1 MRSTALHNTLTLDE
15 RPQSAP
21 SGPFHWARV
30 ANARVAAWRANDAFD
45 YFDGVHDGY
54 APVEHRRRV
63 LALHGDLVVVADLV
77 SGTGTHAA
85 AVHWHVDPQWTVDLR
100 RRRVVFTR
108 PGERVGLVVPQGIV
122 ERFAGDADTGLGWYS
137 PAYGSLERSITIRIT
152 HSGAAPFWIVSVFD
166 LNPDNAVAGVDW
178 VPVWAEAGTTAH
190 ATAIRIARAASVDYV
205 LFAEPTEA
213 GGARGFQPSDVGDPR
228 SPERLALQAAVR
240 DEADS
245 ALKRGPTWRV
255 GEFETDARMLFCR
268 VGGDR
273 PVARLAMVDGS
284 LVRTAGRRGLQFALP
299 RVVPDLHLDFA
310 ADARIAGPAFG
321 ARLVVGGQ
329 ELPIEL
335 DRRAAPR
342 IGDCGIRD

>member
-1 MRSTALHNTLTLDE
+1 MRSTALHNTLTLDD

-21 SGPFHWARV
+21 RGPFHWARV
-30 ANARVAAWRANDAFD
+30 ANARVAVWRANDAFD

-77 SGTGTHAA
+77 GGAGTHAA
-85 AVHWHVDPQWTVDLR
+85 AVHWHLDPQWTVDVSR
-100 RRRVVFTR
+100 RHVVFTR
-108 PGERVGLVVPQGIV
+108 PGERVGLAVPHGIV
-122 ERFAGDADTGLGWYS
+122 ECFAGDVDTGLGWYS
-137 PAYGSLERSITIRIT
+137 PAYGSLDRTTTIRIT
-152 HSGAAPFWIVSVFD
+152 HSGAAPFWVVSVFD
-166 LNPDNAVAGVDW
+166 LNADNAVTEVDW
-178 VPVWAEAGTTAH
+178 IPVWAEAGTTAH
-190 ATAIRIARAASVDYV
+190 ATAVRIARAASIDYV
-205 LFAEPTEA
+205 LFAEPCDP
-213 GGARGFQPSDVGDPR
+213 GGS
-228 SPERLALQAAVR
+228 
-240 DEADS
+240 
-245 ALKRGPTWRV
+245 TWRV

-284 LVRTAGRRGLQFALP
+284 MVRTSGRRGFQFALP
-299 RVVPDLHLDFA
+299 RPVPDLHLDFTT
-310 ADARIAGPAFG
+310 DARVAGPAFG

-342 IGDCGIRD
+342 TGDSGIKSRD

>member
-1 MRSTALHNTLTLDE
+1 
-15 RPQSAP
+15 
-21 SGPFHWARV
+21 
-30 ANARVAAWRANDAFD
+30 
-45 YFDGVHDGY
+45 
-54 APVEHRRRV
+54 
-63 LALHGDLVVVADLV
+63 
-77 SGTGTHAA
+77 
-85 AVHWHVDPQWTVDLR
+85 
-100 RRRVVFTR
+100 
-108 PGERVGLVVPQGIV
+108 VGLVVPQGIV
-122 ERFAGDADTGLGWYS
+122 ERFASDADTGLGWYS
-137 PAYGSLERSITIRIT
+137 PAYGSLDRSITIRIT
-152 HSGAAPFWIVSVFD
+152 HKGAAPFWIVSVFD

-205 LFAEPTEA
+205 LFAEPARDGTAENA
-213 GGARGFQPSDVGDPR
+213 EGAENDFLSAT
-228 SPERLALQAAVR
+228 S
-240 DEADS
+240 ADS
-245 ALKRGPTWRV
+245 AVKRGPTWRV

-284 LVRTAGRRGLQFALP
+284 LVRTAGRQGLQFALP

-329 ELPIEL
+329 EHPNER

-342 IGDCGIRD
+342 TGDCGARDSGFGIRD